1 MSVLVLAEHDNES
14 VKPATHS
21 AITAASELDFVVI
34 VGPLPCNGSN
44 DVSAAIN
51 QLEFSNFS

>member
-1 MSVLVLAEHDNES
+1 MLRADCVS
-14 VKPATHS
+14 
-21 AITAASELDFVVI
+21 TAASELDFVVI